1 MKKSSKE
8 MKFGRSSVISSCHF
22 SFFNTPKPPIQAM
35 EFLSRSWSPSSSDFF
50 QILSSPST
58 SSPFPS
64 PSSSLSDMLL
74 QTDDEEGDWTVSAGN
89 SSRRAKRKNTVC
101 MQGLNL
107 DLKTWLG
114 VSFGVGDFM
123 SEFSRGSNK
132 QKRERS
138 RRHSALTVT
147 QLAAS
152 VAGVMGNMQMGEAV
166 TSASVLVATVCAET
180 AESSGVDRI
189 HITSAMNMG
198 FDIPSTSAPTR
209 SCSVEQ
215 QEILAR
221 GTQLLVLNSS
231 RKAHKMEV
239 SVHIKRSIRLVLR
252 LGKKFLLGAI
262 TRHKEHEIV
271 RVNEEE
277 DMIGDGSFVT
287 KVGTAGGGAFNILFD
302 NRMQCNAWKSFISD
316 FLFSQTSGNPA

>member
-1 MKKSSKE
+1 
-8 MKFGRSSVISSCHF
+8 
-22 SFFNTPKPPIQAM
+22 
-35 EFLSRSWSPSSSDFF
+35 
-50 QILSSPST
+50 
-58 SSPFPS
+58 
-64 PSSSLSDMLL
+64 MLL

-123 SEFSRGSNK
+123 SEFSRGISNK

-138 RRHSALTVT
+138 RRHSALSVT
-147 QLAAS
+147 QLAAA

-166 TSASVLVATVCAET
+166 ASASALVATVCAET

-198 FDIPSTSAPTR
+198 FDIPSAPTR

-262 TRHKEHEIV
+262 TRHKERKID
-271 RVNEEE
+271 R
-277 DMIGDGSFVT
+277 
-287 KVGTAGGGAFNILFD
+287 ILL
-302 NRMQCNAWKSFISD
+302 NYN
-316 FLFSQTSGNPA
+316 

>member
-1 MKKSSKE
+1 
-8 MKFGRSSVISSCHF
+8 
-22 SFFNTPKPPIQAM
+22 
-35 EFLSRSWSPSSSDFF
+35 
-50 QILSSPST
+50 
-58 SSPFPS
+58 
-64 PSSSLSDMLL
+64 MLL

-198 FDIPSTSAPTR
+198 FDIPFASAPTKTA
-209 SCSVEQ
+209 CSVEQ

-262 TRHKEHEIV
+262 TRHKERKID
-271 RVNEEE
+271 R
-277 DMIGDGSFVT
+277 
-287 KVGTAGGGAFNILFD
+287 ILL
-302 NRMQCNAWKSFISD
+302 NYN
-316 FLFSQTSGNPA
+316 

>member
-1 MKKSSKE
+1 
-8 MKFGRSSVISSCHF
+8 
-22 SFFNTPKPPIQAM
+22 
-35 EFLSRSWSPSSSDFF
+35 
-50 QILSSPST
+50 
-58 SSPFPS
+58 
-64 PSSSLSDMLL
+64 MLL

-101 MQGLNL
+101 MHGLNL

-114 VSFGVGDFM
+114 VSLGVGDFM
-123 SEFSRGSNK
+123 SEFSRGISNK

-138 RRHSALTVT
+138 RRHSALSVT
-147 QLAAS
+147 QLAAA

-166 TSASVLVATVCAET
+166 ASASALVATVCAET

-198 FDIPSTSAPTR
+198 FDIPFASAPTKTA
-209 SCSVEQ
+209 CSVEQ

-262 TRHKEHEIV
+262 TRHKERKID
-271 RVNEEE
+271 R
-277 DMIGDGSFVT
+277 
-287 KVGTAGGGAFNILFD
+287 ILL
-302 NRMQCNAWKSFISD
+302 NYN
-316 FLFSQTSGNPA
+316 